1 MLCTLM
7 SPCFKFHD
15 SPFLRKLV
23 ENRAVS
29 SYVLNLLIIITII
42 IAAQKMKFCL
52 KNFFSKCEQICSFLR
67 IWSHL
72 LKKSLMEDSISC
84 AVFIAKLFACFLQI
98 AIYVLEV
105 AIYIF

>member
-1 MLCTLM
+1 M

-15 SPFLRKLV
+15 SPFLSKLV